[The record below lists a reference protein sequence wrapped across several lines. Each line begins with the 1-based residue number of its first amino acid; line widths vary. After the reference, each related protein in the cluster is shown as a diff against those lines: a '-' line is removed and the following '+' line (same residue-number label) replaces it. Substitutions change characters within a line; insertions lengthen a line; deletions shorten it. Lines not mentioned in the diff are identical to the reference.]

1 MRSNIIITAVA
12 RLLSILMT
20 VISLPIIIRIL
31 GENDYGLYVLIFG
44 FVTVIAGISNL
55 GLGYHAMRNL
65 SSRVPIGEKS
75 SLFLPQ
81 FYTHC
86 GLGVL
91 LFVVAQYSEFIPGFS
106 AYVSSGGIWFYVA
119 SYFLV
124 YPIHSQW
131 GLLFK
136 FTENHLLFN
145 LVTTLLQVIYLTVL
159 SYFYFRYSKL
169 DLNNLF
175 IAHLVSFV
183 LVSLIFSPA
192 ACKIIEFSRTFYS
205 KKSFLYDARHGLPLV
220 LIVVMEAIVNVS
232 DRYVINYYLSIDKV
246 AHYALAATLVSM
258 LLMLPRLLTVVLEP
272 RVYKLVNEGNF
283 SEVGQVVSKASLLF
297 LVIGIPVTIGSYF
310 LGQSLVSLYVSQS
323 MGQSAGPILW
333 ILNLGACFFG
343 LAMLQTVILLSYE
356 KTKPLFLINMMI
368 AVINV
373 SLNVMFL
380 KFFMH
385 IGAAAVATL
394 ISYMIQYFAILSLV
408 RKFTEVEV
416 WNKELVK
423 IFMAALLAGLVMSL
437 SMELGASDVSLTA
450 LCLLILEYIMIYM
463 VSLVILKSS
472 ILGIAFPSIKIFR
485 R

>member
-1 MRSNIIITAVA
+1 
-12 RLLSILMT
+12 
-20 VISLPIIIRIL
+20 
-31 GENDYGLYVLIFG
+31 
-44 FVTVIAGISNL
+44 
-55 GLGYHAMRNL
+55 
-65 SSRVPIGEKS
+65 
-75 SLFLPQ
+75 
-81 FYTHC
+81 
-86 GLGVL
+86 
-91 LFVVAQYSEFIPGFS
+91 
-106 AYVSSGGIWFYVA
+106 
-119 SYFLV
+119 
-124 YPIHSQW
+124 
-131 GLLFK
+131 
-136 FTENHLLFN
+136 
-145 LVTTLLQVIYLTVL
+145 
-159 SYFYFRYSKL
+159 
-169 DLNNLF
+169 
-175 IAHLVSFV
+175 
-183 LVSLIFSPA
+183 
-192 ACKIIEFSRTFYS
+192 
-205 KKSFLYDARHGLPLV
+205 
-220 LIVVMEAIVNVS
+220 
-232 DRYVINYYLSIDKV
+232 
-246 AHYALAATLVSM
+246 
-258 LLMLPRLLTVVLEP
+258 
-272 RVYKLVNEGNF
+272 
-283 SEVGQVVSKASLLF
+283 
-297 LVIGIPVTIGSYF
+297 
-310 LGQSLVSLYVSQS
+310 